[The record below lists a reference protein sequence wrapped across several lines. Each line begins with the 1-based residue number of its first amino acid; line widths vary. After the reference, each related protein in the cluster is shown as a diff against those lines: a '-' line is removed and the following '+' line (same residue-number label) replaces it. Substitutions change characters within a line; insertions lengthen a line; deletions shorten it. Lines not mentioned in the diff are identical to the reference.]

1 MSNFVL
7 NIMRMDDNE
16 LIEYLIGEAETRAI
30 DICKSDYITEEMWKI
45 IDKRTDTIET
55 IKAELL
61 RRM

>member
-1 MSNFVL
+1 MSDFVL

-16 LIEYLIGEAETRAI
+16 LLEYLIGEAEARAI
-30 DICKSDYITEEMWKI
+30 DVYKIDPITEETWKI
-45 IDKRTDTIET
+45 IDKRTDKIET

>member
-1 MSNFVL
+1 MNDFVL

-16 LIEYLIGEAETRAI
+16 LIEYLIGEVEQRAVHI
-30 DICKSDYITEEMWKI
+30 YQNYIITEEEWKL
-45 IDKRTDTIET
+45 IDRHTDKIET

>member
-1 MSNFVL
+1 MNDFIL

-16 LIEYLIGEAETRAI
+16 LLEYLIGEAEARAI
-30 DICKSDYITEEMWKI
+30 DIYQSDPITEKEWKI
-45 IDKRTDTIET
+45 IDKRTDKIET

>member
-1 MSNFVL
+1 MSDFIL

-16 LIEYLIGEAETRAI
+16 LIEYLIGEAEVRAI
-30 DICKSDYITEEMWKI
+30 KLSKNTPLTEKEWKL
-45 IDKRTDTIET
+45 IDKRTDKIET

>member
-1 MSNFVL
+1 MSDFVL

-16 LIEYLIGEAETRAI
+16 LIEYLIGETEVRAI
-30 DICKSDYITEEMWKI
+30 DICKNDPLTEEDWKL
-45 IDKRTDTIET
+45 IDKRTDKIET